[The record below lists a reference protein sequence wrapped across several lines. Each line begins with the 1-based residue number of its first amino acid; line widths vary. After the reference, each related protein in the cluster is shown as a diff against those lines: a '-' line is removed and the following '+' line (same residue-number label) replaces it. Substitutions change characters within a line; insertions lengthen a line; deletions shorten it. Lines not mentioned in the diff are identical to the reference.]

1 MAARAVFPA
10 ADAAKTISGA
20 GDFDRQGSAERVR
33 NLPFVPAKAGT
44 QGNLFRLDSRLR
56 GNERIIAFSPSCV
69 TFL

>member
-10 ADAAKTISGA
+10 ADAAKAICGA
-20 GDFDRQGSAERVR
+20 PDRQGSEERVR

-69 TFL
+69 TLL